1 MTTHQ
6 ITHIKEW
13 DPAEDGLGL
22 GLRSHICIDMYGE
35 VLNAVYVQESY
46 ANWEPTKV
54 TLLSLLGN
62 EPMHL

>member
-13 DPAEDGLGL
+13 DPVEDGLGL
-22 GLRSHICIDMYGE
+22 GLRPHICIDMCGE

-46 ANWEPTKV
+46 AN
-54 TLLSLLGN
+54 
-62 EPMHL
+62 